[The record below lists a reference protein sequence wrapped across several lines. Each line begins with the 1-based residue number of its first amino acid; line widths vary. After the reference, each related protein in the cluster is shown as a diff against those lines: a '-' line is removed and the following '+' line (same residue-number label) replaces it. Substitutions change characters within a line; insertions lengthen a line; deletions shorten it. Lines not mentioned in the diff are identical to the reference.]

1 LLYDSCGTVKK
12 QSSSDLAILAC
23 DSGSDKAFDF
33 LGAAKIIEMVKEII
47 LSFWD
52 RVVFFREKKQSERLK
67 LVAESLPIIDEI
79 GSLESQQK
87 LSREQ
92 AELLRRNII
101 KGTNKFISVGAVIP
115 EIEETTVYEPRKLL
129 KPEPKLL
136 IEPAKTQTAAKP
148 EIETK
153 GDKFTDDSDDSFLD
167 ELNELSDAEKEKFLN
182 IFNKMGKEAGTQK
195 KKDKSK

>member
-1 LLYDSCGTVKK
+1 MTQVVIKRL
-12 QSSSDLAILAC
+12 I
-23 DSGSDKAFDF
+23 F
-33 LGAAKIIEMVKEII
+33 LVQPKFIEMVKEII

-129 KPEPKLL
+129 KPEAKLL